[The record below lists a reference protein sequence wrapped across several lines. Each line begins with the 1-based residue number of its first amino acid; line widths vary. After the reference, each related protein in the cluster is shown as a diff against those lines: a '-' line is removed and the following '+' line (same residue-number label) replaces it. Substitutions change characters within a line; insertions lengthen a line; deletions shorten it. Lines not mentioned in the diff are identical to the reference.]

1 MKTFLIFL
9 GRNKAYTAVNI
20 LGMSL
25 SLMFVILIGV
35 YNYQELSV
43 NRQLDKRDRIEVMC
57 ISDPDGSNACEGL
70 HHVTQKYLRQQFP
83 EIESSCGVA
92 QTIMRIVN
100 GNEYINVKAYLAD
113 STFFT
118 MFNYKLLEGD
128 PRTCLQ
134 DENGIVI
141 SQSFAHRLFGNAN
154 PMGRE
159 FEWWQKRRRMHV
171 TGVMQDLDNTLFTK
185 MDVLAK
191 FCFDNNTNGANT
203 DEYAEKKIGLSI
215 TGCSV
220 FLLMHPGTTLQGK
233 DKQIT
238 DCIHSHW
245 DFFNNKSWPQKAFT
259 TNIAELYLSDLPS
272 NNEVTQRGN
281 ATLLNILALAALVI
295 LFFAITNY
303 INLTVAQSGYRARE
317 MATQRLF
324 GASRKN
330 VFMHLVMEST
340 LMVLISFVIAVVL
353 AVLLA
358 PTFGNYVD
366 KQLDMTLLYRPIAVI
381 VAIVFIVLIGAVAGV
396 IPAAIISKVK
406 PIEVIKGTFRHQT
419 KMVLSRVFI
428 VIQNIITI
436 AMLSCAAIMLSQ
448 TWHLVHAPMGFNT
461 DNIITVEPPTDE
473 IDHFMQDL
481 RSLPCVQLVSAS
493 MGTPLDG
500 GNNNTINKGNGMFS
514 MQFFVVDP
522 YFMDIYGLKL
532 KDGSKVQTRHFYF
545 NHLAVQESKSILGV
559 EPYNFLKKNHMFAT
573 DSLANYGGEFKDFH
587 IDNILREQQP
597 MMIDV
602 QEKVDYPWIISIK
615 IAGDPVEAYKKIGGI
630 FQADFHQEMTDDD
643 AEFADKAMK
652 DKFSDQVRTSRLVAM
667 FAVIAIIISL
677 LGLIAMSTYF
687 IEQRRKEIAIRKVF
701 GSTDGQVGRCLI
713 SSFLSYVVIALVI
726 AVPIVAYTM
735 NDWISQYSYRL
746 SLWWLWIPVA
756 GMFVIAVSYAAVA
769 VQSRKAARQNPS
781 VNLKSE

>member
-1 MKTFLIFL
+1 MI
-9 GRNKAYTAVNI
+9 NI
-20 LGMSL
+20 LGLSV

-35 YNYQELSV
+35 YNYQERSV
-43 NRQLDKRDRIEVMC
+43 DRQLDKRDRIEVLC
-57 ISDPDGSNACEGL
+57 LSDPDGSNAGEGL
-70 HHVTQKYLRQQFP
+70 HHVTQKYLKQQFP

-100 GNEYINVKAYLAD
+100 GNEYINAKAYLAD

-118 MFNYKLLEGD
+118 IFNYKLLDGD

-134 DENGIVI
+134 DENGVVI
-141 SQSFAHRLFGNAN
+141 SESFAHRLFGNAN

-185 MDVLAK
+185 MDVLGK
-191 FCFDNNTNGANT
+191 FCFNNNTNGANT

-220 FLLMHPGTTLQGK
+220 FLLMHPGATLQGK

-238 DCIHSHW
+238 ACIHSHW

-259 TNIAELYLSDLPS
+259 TKVSGLYLSDISS
-272 NNEVTQRGN
+272 NNDVTQRGN
-281 ATLLNILALAALVI
+281 TTLLNILALAALVI

-317 MATQRLF
+317 MATRRLF
-324 GASRKN
+324 GASRKD

-340 LMVLISFVIAVVL
+340 LMVLVSFVIAVVL
-353 AVLLA
+353 ASLPLTSSRGGGTQDPFGMLQASFFRFLSDAPLPLLGKGLGGA
-358 PTFGNYVD
+358 LCF
-366 KQLDMTLLYRPIAVI
+366 VI
-381 VAIVFIVLIGAVAGV
+381 LIGVIAGV

-419 KMVLSRVFI
+419 KMVLSRIFI
-428 VIQNIITI
+428 VVQNVITI

-461 DNIITVEPPTDE
+461 DNIIMVEPPTDE
-473 IDHFMQDL
+473 IGHFMQDL
-481 RSLPCVQLVSAS
+481 KSLPCVQLVSAS

-500 GNNNTINKGNGMFS
+500 GNNNTINEGNGMFS

-532 KDGSKVQTRHFYF
+532 KDGSQVQPRHFYF
-545 NHLAVQESKSILGV
+545 NHQAVQESKSMLGI
-559 EPYNFLKKNHMFAT
+559 EPYNFLKKNPLFGT
-573 DSLANYGGEFKDFH
+573 DSLSGYGGEFQNFR
-587 IDNILREQQP
+587 IDNILREQHP

-602 QEKVDYPWIISIK
+602 QEKVDDPWVISIK
-615 IAGDPVEAYKKIGGI
+615 IAGDPVEAYKKIGDI

-643 AEFADKAMK
+643 AEFADKAMQ

-701 GSTDGQVGRCLI
+701 GSTGRQVGARLI
-713 SSFLSYVVIALVI
+713 SSFLSYVVTAFVI
-726 AVPIVAYTM
+726 AVPIVAYVM
-735 NDWISQYSYRL
+735 NGWISQYSYRL

-756 GMFVIAVSYAAVA
+756 GIIVIAVSYAAVA
-769 VQSRKAARQNPS
+769 VQSRQAARQNPT
-781 VNLKSE
+781 VNLKAE